1 MQQFR
6 RNNIRYRSASAKA
19 LEGYYNSKAFILNEI
34 INKKHSFSETA
45 KEILLLLFNTHN
57 EGLSRIETLLL
68 DKESVSF
75 TDVEAIVTVLKE
87 NFQFVTTTFDQ
98 NIDIFDSNFIRH
110 WMKIHKQPLH
120 TLYSSAA
127 EALNKIPILAFP
139 HITESLVAYL
149 SATMFELYELD
160 CLLGSNIVKRR
171 VTTNDSFPN
180 GVILYM
186 DDVTMTYGKQT
197 GTIPEMERFLYYV
210 ETLIAE
216 DTKSLV
222 VEIRD
227 YSKLFEDKLGS
238 TKASSSL
245 IKDLKANP
253 IVSDV
258 SLVKKVSA

>member
-45 KEILLLLFNTHN
+45 KEVLLLLYNIHT
-57 EGLSRIETLLL
+57 EGLSKIETLLL
-68 DKESVSF
+68 DKDSVAFS
-75 TDVEAIVTVLKE
+75 DVGEIVKILKE
-87 NFQFVTTTFDQ
+87 NFHYATTTFDQ

-110 WMKIHKQPLH
+110 WMKIHKQPMH
-120 TLYSSAA
+120 TLYSSV
-127 EALNKIPILAFP
+127 EESLNKIPILAFP
-139 HITESLVAYL
+139 HIVECLVAYL

-160 CLLGSNIVKRR
+160 CLLGSNIVKKR

-186 DDVTMTYGKQT
+186 DDVTLTYGKQT
-197 GTIPEMERFLYYV
+197 GTIPEMERFLYYI

-227 YSKLFEDKLGS
+227 YSKLFEDKTGA
-238 TKASSSL
+238 TRASSSL
-245 IKDLKANP
+245 MKDLKANP

-258 SLVKKVSA
+258 VLVKKVSA